1 MDIRF
6 LMPRN
11 IFLQEY
17 FKMIWYLYQLKYK
30 LHFLMAL
37 LEFIL
42 GNLMEYEKK
51 EVLQIQL
58 NQTVFFAPT
67 FVNHYVTRCKL

>member
-51 EVLQIQL
+51 EVLQI
-58 NQTVFFAPT
+58 
-67 FVNHYVTRCKL
+67 